1 MNKMIHG
8 SQSFCSDQSKNAI
21 LILPNKEN
29 PSDVSFG
36 EEIIES
42 PSFSRS
48 QDIDDLDDL
57 NMDRKALGSSFID
70 REKGVKECQR
80 EQIIIQKAIDFL
92 GNPDFFEQIKLN
104 NKKSSFKS
112 NESFPSV

>member
-1 MNKMIHG
+1 MNKLIQR
-8 SQSFCSDQSKNAI
+8 SESFFSDKSKNAI

-57 NMDRKALGSSFID
+57 NMERKALGSSFID

-104 NKKSSFKS
+104 IKKSSFKS
-112 NESFPSV
+112 YESFPSV